1 MHGCPPDA
9 ARVPGRGAAVNLP
22 GLSGAAAHAA
32 LPRMSKPIL
41 LHAFPLPAASI
52 ARLSEHYAVHGPLV
66 RSAPEAIPAAA
77 REAEALVTLG
87 GLSTD
92 AAMIAALP
100 KLRIICCYG
109 TGYEGVDRAACK
121 ARGILVTHAGDSNST
136 AVAEFAVGLV
146 IAAARRMVQG
156 DRKVRAG
163 GWTSLGLERME
174 MTPGLSGGR
183 LGIYG
188 LGTIGRKIAARMEPF
203 EMEIGYHNRS
213 RRDDVGYRHF
223 DSLMALAAWSDV
235 LVVAARASAEN
246 RHAVNAEVLRALGP
260 SGVLVNIGRGVLVD
274 EAALCDAL
282 EAKVIAGA
290 GLDVY
295 EDEPHVPDRLK
306 RLETVVITP
315 HMAAVARTAQRAQRD
330 MLETTLAAFFAGQ
343 PVRFP
348 APPP

>member
-1 MHGCPPDA
+1 MT
-9 ARVPGRGAAVNLP
+9 
-22 GLSGAAAHAA
+22 
-32 LPRMSKPIL
+32 KPVL
-41 LHAFPLPAASI
+41 LHAFPLPASSI
-52 ARLSEHYAVHGPLV
+52 ARLSEHYAVHGPLP
-66 RSAPEAIPAAA
+66 RSAAEAIPEAA
-77 REAEALVTLG
+77 RGAEALVTLG

-92 AAMIAALP
+92 ASLIAALP
-100 KLRIICCYG
+100 KLRLICCYG
-109 TGYEGVDRAACK
+109 TGYEGVDRVACK
-121 ARGILVTHAGDSNST
+121 ARGIVVSHAGDSNST

-174 MTPGLSGGR
+174 MTPGLSGGK

-188 LGTIGRKIAARMEPF
+188 MGTIGRKIAARMEPF

-213 RRDDVGYRHF
+213 RRDDVPYRYL
-223 DSLMALAAWSDV
+223 DSLMALAEWSDV

-246 RHAVNAEVLRALGP
+246 RHAVNAAVLKALGP

-282 EAKVIAGA
+282 ERKEIAGA

-295 EDEPHVPDRLK
+295 EDEPNVPDRLK
-306 RLETVVITP
+306 VLENVVITP

-330 MLETTLAAFFAGQ
+330 ALEASLRAFFAGER
-343 PVRFP
+343 VRFE
-348 APPP
+348 APVP

>member
-1 MHGCPPDA
+1 MT
-9 ARVPGRGAAVNLP
+9 
-22 GLSGAAAHAA
+22 
-32 LPRMSKPIL
+32 KPVL
-41 LHAFPLPAASI
+41 LHAFPLPPASV
-52 ARLSEHYAVHGPLV
+52 ARLSERYEVHGPLP
-66 RSAPEAIPAAA
+66 RSVPEAIPAAA
-77 REAEALVTLG
+77 RGAEALVTLG

-100 KLRIICCYG
+100 KLRVICCYG
-109 TGYEGVDRAACK
+109 TGYEGVDRDAAK
-121 ARGILVTHAGDSNST
+121 ARGITVTHAGDSNST

-156 DRKVRAG
+156 DRKIRAG
-163 GWTSLGLERME
+163 AWTSLGLDRME
-174 MTPGLSGGR
+174 MTPGLAGGR

-213 RRDDVGYRHF
+213 PRDDVPYRYF
-223 DSLMALAAWSDV
+223 DSLAALAEWCDV

-246 RHAVNAEVLRALGP
+246 RHAVNAEVLKAIGP
-260 SGVLVNIGRGVLVD
+260 SGVLVNIGRGVMVD

-282 EAKVIAGA
+282 ERKVIAGA

-295 EDEPHVPDRLK
+295 EDEPNVPDRLK
-306 RLETVVITP
+306 VLENVVLTP
-315 HMAAVARTAQRAQRD
+315 HMSAVARTAQRAQRD
-330 MLETTLAAFFAGQ
+330 MLESTLEAFFAGR

-348 APPP
+348 APVP